1 MGFNFGENTK
11 IIATGGSSSN
21 KSILKV
27 MADVFNCPVYIRKTP
42 EAACLG
48 AAYRAKYAVYKDEAK
63 NVGNTYHTYHD
74 YIKKFCD
81 TDSNLD
87 SNRIAESYSD
97 SNEIYIPM
105 LARYREMAR
114 AMMDHQN

>member
-27 MADVFNCPVYIRKTP
+27 MADVFNCPVYIKKTP

-48 AAYRAKYAVYKDEAK
+48 AVYRAKYVVYMDAAK
-63 NVGNTYHTYHD
+63 KAGDSYANYHD

-81 TDSNLD
+81 TDLH
-87 SNRIAESYSD
+87 RIAESYGD
-97 SNEIYIPM
+97 SEEIYIPM
-105 LARYREMAR
+105 LERYREMVK
-114 AMMDHQN
+114 AMMERQN